1 MTTLSGYLQLPDDAI
16 RAGTSAEEADLLDV
30 STGQLLV
37 ASGTGETLTSS
48 VQTVNNPTSNS
59 YAVVVNNSSTSPIV
73 VRDSSPPASA
83 VSESLLGVPKS
94 ETKLGLFTSVNS
106 YGINP
111 QFWASDTVYT
121 YFYDPL
127 SWRFQGAYGYSTSLI
142 QSESA
147 LRASV
152 FPVPESFTYPFDD
165 GTGRFPGGYT
175 NGVQTATW
183 QTKQTFRYQ
192 PGRATGVTLGVKMST
207 NSRHTGEVIQ
217 WGVKN
222 RVGDGYFFQLER
234 GTDLSIVRTSP
245 DLGTLKVARE
255 DWNGDPVTIN
265 SPANWNLDLT
275 KVTMFAV
282 EFSWYGA
289 IGARFFAYVPSNYQD
304 ARWVLLHSITASD
317 EYIYPSLRSPF
328 LSAFTSVRSTA
339 GTTQP
344 AFIDLYGS
352 SVYIDGGDK
361 GTVNLGTVS
370 LDTPKLIDS
379 TERSVL
385 GLQVRPSFNGV
396 INNQSLYPL
405 NLAVNSDV
413 DAVVNL
419 NFKINA
425 FRNVNYTPGLG
436 TVLSRGSSSVVPV
449 TRINDNTLSG
459 VFPNL
464 SAELSGTLNYLTGT
478 RVKVNG
484 TSLFQTHVSGVSPD
498 NREIYTQSQDPLP
511 VSTSSVTLSRFNAWA
526 LSSGTISN
534 AVSSG
539 QLYYRSQGGYWR
551 VGLAALASGVEYD
564 GSQPVVW
571 AASRYPALNYNLA
584 GDVTGEVAA
593 PFPQDENY
601 QESFR
606 VVTGTD
612 STIYAGSQSVTLTG
626 VADPY
631 PLRVIVQLQDNASLS
646 DVVYTTVPSGDLQTP
661 GLGASVAV
669 QNWFASGITASDAAA
684 GGDTYQASK
693 FVLDPNNPLAAA
705 LSDKEGYR
713 VLESPEKV
721 ASYFVGSGQSVNYDL
736 TPIFGPDRRFISGV
750 PDVPGRPFNTG
761 AVYVTAKARTGSGYL
776 NATLNWEEQQ

>member
-16 RAGTSAEEADLLDV
+16 RAGTSAEEADLLDI

-48 VQTVNNPTSNS
+48 VPTINNPTSNS
-59 YAVVVNNSSTSPIV
+59 YAVVVNNNEASPIV
-73 VRDSSPPASA
+73 VRDSSPPAST

-111 QFWASDTVYT
+111 QFWASSTSYT
-121 YFYDPL
+121 YFYDPS
-127 SWRFQGAYGYSTSLI
+127 SWTFQGSYGYSTSLI

-207 NSRHTGEVIQ
+207 NSQHTGEVIQ

-222 RVGDGYFFQLER
+222 NVGDGYFFQLER
-234 GTDLSIVRTSP
+234 GTDFYIVRTSP

-255 DWNGDPVTIN
+255 DWNGDPVTVN

-289 IGARFFAYVPSNYQD
+289 IGARFFAYVPSNYRD

-328 LSAFTSVRSTA
+328 LSVFTSVRSTA

-385 GLQVRPSFNGV
+385 GLQVRPSINGV
-396 INNQSLYPL
+396 TNNQSLYPL

-419 NFKINA
+419 NFERSA
-425 FRNVNYTPGLG
+425 FADVNYTPGLG
-436 TVLSRGSSSVVPV
+436 TTLSRGSSSSIPV
-449 TRINDNTLSG
+449 TRINANTLSG
-459 VFPNL
+459 VFPDL

-484 TSLFQTHVSGVSPD
+484 SSIYRTHVSGISPD
-498 NREIYTQSQDPLP
+498 NREIYTNNAEPLP
-511 VSTSSVTLSRFNAWA
+511 VSTSSVTLSRFDAWA
-526 LSSGTISN
+526 LSSGTITN

-539 QLYYRSQGGYWR
+539 QLYYRSVGGYWR
-551 VGLAALASGVEYD
+551 VGLAALASGNEYD
-564 GSQPVVW
+564 GTQPVVW
-571 AASRYPALNYNLA
+571 AASRYPALSYNLD
-584 GDVTGEVAA
+584 GDVVGESAA
-593 PFPQDENY
+593 PFGANFQS
-601 QESFR
+601 SFR

-631 PLRVIVQLQDNASLS
+631 PIRVIVQLQDNSSLS
-646 DVVYTTVPSGDLQTP
+646 DVVYTTVPAGDLQTP
-661 GLGASVAV
+661 GLGASIAV

-721 ASYFVGSGQSVNYDL
+721 ASYFVGSGQSINYDL

-750 PDVPGRPFNTG
+750 PGSPFNTG

>member
-1 MTTLSGYLQLPDDAI
+1 MTTLSGQFQLPDDAI
-16 RAGTSAEEADLLDV
+16 RAGTSAEEADLLDI

-48 VQTVNNPTSNS
+48 VPTINNPTSNS
-59 YAVVVNNSSTSPIV
+59 YAVVVNNNEASPIA

-106 YGINP
+106 YGIDR
-111 QFWASDTVYT
+111 QFWASDTSYT
-121 YFYDPL
+121 YSYDPS
-127 SWRFQGAYGYSTSLI
+127 SWTFQGSYGYSTSLV
-142 QSESA
+142 QAESA

-207 NSRHTGEVIQ
+207 GSQHTGEVIQ

-222 RVGDGYFFQLER
+222 NVGDGYFFQLER
-234 GTDLSIVRTSP
+234 GTDLYIVRTSP
-245 DLGTLKVARE
+245 DLGTLKVARD

-289 IGARFFAYVPSNYQD
+289 IGARFFAYVPSSYRD
-304 ARWVLLHSITASD
+304 SRWVLLHSITASD
-317 EYIYPSLRSPF
+317 EYSYPSLRSPF
-328 LSAFTSVRSTA
+328 LSVFTSVRSTA

-344 AFIDLYGS
+344 AFINLYGS

-370 LDTPKLIDS
+370 LENPKLVDS
-379 TERSVL
+379 TERSIL
-385 GLQVRPSFNGV
+385 GLQVRPSINGV
-396 INNQSLYPL
+396 TNNQSLYPL

-419 NFKINA
+419 NFESSA
-425 FRNVNYTPGLG
+425 FRDVNYTPGLG
-436 TVLSRGSSSVVPV
+436 TTLSRSSSASIPV

-459 VFPNL
+459 TFPDI

-484 TSLFQTHVSGVSPD
+484 SSIFKTHVSGVSPD
-498 NREIYTQSQDPLP
+498 NREVYTDNLDPLP
-511 VSTSSVTLSRFNAWA
+511 ASTSSVTLSRFNAWA
-526 LSSGTISN
+526 LSSGTITDT
-534 AVSSG
+534 VSSG
-539 QLYYRSQGGYWR
+539 QLYYRSEGGYWR
-551 VGLAALASGVEYD
+551 VGLAALASGTEYD
-564 GSQPVVW
+564 GTQPVVW
-571 AASRYPALNYNLA
+571 AASRYPGLSYNLN
-584 GDVTGEVAA
+584 GDIVGETAA
-593 PFPQDENY
+593 PFGENFKSSY
-601 QESFR
+601 R

-626 VADPY
+626 VTDPY
-631 PLRVIVQLQDNASLS
+631 PLRVIVQLADNSSLS
-646 DVVYTTVPSGDLQTP
+646 DVVYTTVPESDLQTA
-661 GLGASVAV
+661 GLGSSVAV
-669 QNWFASGITASDAAA
+669 QNWFASGITSSDVAA
-684 GGDTYQASK
+684 GGDTYRASK

-721 ASYFVGSGQSVNYDL
+721 ASYFVGSGQSINYDL

-750 PDVPGRPFNTG
+750 PGSPFNTG